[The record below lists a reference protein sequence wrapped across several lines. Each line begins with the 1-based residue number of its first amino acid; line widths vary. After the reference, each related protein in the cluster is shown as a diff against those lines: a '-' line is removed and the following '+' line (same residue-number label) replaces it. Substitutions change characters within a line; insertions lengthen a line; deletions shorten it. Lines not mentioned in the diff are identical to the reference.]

1 MQIFF
6 AESLRW
12 IVECTLFLYAIGH
25 GVGAAYR
32 ENNEAG
38 SKCLCIMYWH
48 NEWFSFDDHSFLNLR
63 WLGKQFCYATLE
75 CCKIWE
81 KAFKNRPSKIFIGCL
96 SQILISPF
104 LNTLPHMFLE
114 TLNQFSANL
123 PFNCSIYFDIW
134 RKALK
139 GVKFNGNIAVKCGFW
154 TISMETL
161 QWNVVFEPFQW
172 EQWSEMWFLNH
183 FKECEKMLCLF
194 F

>member
-1 MQIFF
+1 MEWGRLIERIMKL
-6 AESLRW
+6 AVS
-12 IVECTLFLYAIGH
+12 VC
-25 GVGAAYR
+25 V
-32 ENNEAG
+32 
-38 SKCLCIMYWH
+38 LCIDTMNDFH
-48 NEWFSFDDHSFLNLR
+48 LMIIVFLIER

-154 TISMETL
+154 TISMGTL

>member
-1 MQIFF
+1 MEWGRLIERIMKL
-6 AESLRW
+6 AVS
-12 IVECTLFLYAIGH
+12 VC
-25 GVGAAYR
+25 V
-32 ENNEAG
+32 
-38 SKCLCIMYWH
+38 LCIDTMNDFH
-48 NEWFSFDDHSFLNLR
+48 LMISMAQRNTFLNHHLGLSFRDSHVVFLIER

-81 KAFKNRPSKIFIGCL
+81 KAFKKRPSKIFIGCL

-154 TISMETL
+154 TILMGTL

>member
-1 MQIFF
+1 M
-6 AESLRW
+6 
-12 IVECTLFLYAIGH
+12 
-25 GVGAAYR
+25 
-32 ENNEAG
+32 
-38 SKCLCIMYWH
+38 
-48 NEWFSFDDHSFLNLR
+48 
-63 WLGKQFCYATLE
+63 
-75 CCKIWE
+75 
-81 KAFKNRPSKIFIGCL
+81 
-96 SQILISPF
+96 
-104 LNTLPHMFLE
+104 NTLPHMFLE

-154 TISMETL
+154 TISMGTL

-194 F
+194 FYYWGSWRKIWRHLFKMFCGKSKSWQAQDSFSPHIETRWMICVAGQWIGFY